1 MKPTAMLAVRS
12 GSRLQAALSC
22 VSTLLALGNLISIP
36 ARAQAPPVLNIVI
49 VEGEGA
55 INNVKQRVN
64 RDPIVQVEDENHR
77 PIAGAAVVFFLP
89 DQGASGTFVNASRT
103 LTVTTNAQGRA
114 VATGIRPNNING
126 PMQIRVTASY
136 QGQTA
141 SSVINQTNVNGGAG
155 GSGGSGGAAAGGGL
169 STGAKV
175 AIILLIVG
183 GAAAGGIVAATHGG
197 GGSNS
202 SSGSGSGAGAAIG
215 ISAGTPSV
223 GAPKQ

>member
-1 MKPTAMLAVRS
+1 MKPVAIRAVSGVFLLLSNYLGVPAM
-12 GSRLQAALSC
+12 
-22 VSTLLALGNLISIP
+22 
-36 ARAQAPPVLNIVI
+36 AQAPPALNIVI

-77 PIAGAAVVFFLP
+77 PIAEAAVVFFLP
-89 DQGASGTFVNASRT
+89 DQGASGTFVNGSRT

-141 SSVINQTNVNGGAG
+141 SAVINQTNVGGAAG
-155 GSGGSGGAAAGGGL
+155 GSGATTTTAGTGLSTGAKIAIILAIAGGAAAGG
-169 STGAKV
+169 V
-175 AIILLIVG
+175 I
-183 GAAAGGIVAATHGG
+183 AATRGG
-197 GGSNS
+197 GGGGNNNNMPPPFV
-202 SSGSGSGAGAAIG
+202 IT
-215 ISAGTPSV
+215 AGTPTV
-223 GAPKQ
+223 GAPK

>member
-1 MKPTAMLAVRS
+1 MKPTAILAVRS

-22 VSTLLALGNLISIP
+22 VSVLLVLGNLISIP
-36 ARAQAPPVLNIVI
+36 ARAQAPMVLNIVI

-141 SSVINQTNVNGGAG
+141 SSVINQTNVNGGAAG
-155 GSGGSGGAAAGGGL
+155 GGGGAAGGGM

-175 AIILLIVG
+175 AIILVIVG
-183 GAAAGGIVAATHGG
+183 AAAAGGAIAATRG
-197 GGSNS
+197 GGSS
-202 SSGSGSGAGAAIG
+202 TPAAPAGIAIT
-215 ISAGTPSV
+215 AGTPSV